1 MICRREITVT
11 MYGLGASPAMEIKG
25 GLEYPGLFSLFK
37 QESENVSEHS
47 VLRNCWQKI
56 MQKAE

>member
-1 MICRREITVT
+1 